1 MNNNYRLF
9 SLVEEEFVASEESIA
24 SKVSWVSGYNLLS
37 ILLYIFFINHML
49 YLDLL
54 QNEFGEVPQPRK
66 KITSKRGEI
75 KLHFSI
81 LSSEVNN

>member
-1 MNNNYRLF
+1 
-9 SLVEEEFVASEESIA
+9 
-24 SKVSWVSGYNLLS
+24 
-37 ILLYIFFINHML
+37 ML

-54 QNEFGEVPQPRK
+54 QNECGEVPQPRK
-66 KITSKRGEI
+66 QITSKRGEI

>member
-1 MNNNYRLF
+1 MNNNNYRLF
-9 SLVEEEFVASEESIA
+9 SLVEEEFLASEESIA

-37 ILLYIFFINHML
+37 IFIFFINHML

-66 KITSKRGEI
+66 KITSKRG
-75 KLHFSI
+75 
-81 LSSEVNN
+81 

>member
-9 SLVEEEFVASEESIA
+9 SLVEEEFASEESIA

-37 ILLYIFFINHML
+37 IFFVFINHML

-66 KITSKRGEI
+66 QITSKRGEI

>member
-9 SLVEEEFVASEESIA
+9 SLVEEEFASEESIA

-37 ILLYIFFINHML
+37 IFLLFCINHML

-54 QNEFGEVPQPRK
+54 QNECGEVPQPRK
-66 KITSKRGEI
+66 QITSKRGEI

-81 LSSEVNN
+81 LSSKVNN